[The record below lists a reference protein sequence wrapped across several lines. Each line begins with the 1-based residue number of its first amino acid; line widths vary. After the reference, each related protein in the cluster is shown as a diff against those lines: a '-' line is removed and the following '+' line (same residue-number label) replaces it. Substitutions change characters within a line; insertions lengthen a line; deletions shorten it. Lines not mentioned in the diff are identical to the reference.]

1 MVYTHEVTGSIPV
14 VRTTLHS
21 WFTNRQIETGLERT
35 EPALAMGIPYGVRS
49 LIGRVP
55 ECESGWC
62 ESESR
67 RSPQGDFHLF
77 VYNVQR
83 EYATMAKKT

>member
-1 MVYTHEVTGSIPV
+1 
-14 VRTTLHS
+14 
-21 WFTNRQIETGLERT
+21 
-35 EPALAMGIPYGVRS
+35 MGIPYGVRS